1 MADVNL
7 LLLWNDDGGDEG
19 DVDNVDTSLQNS
31 RDAAGVS
38 PVETSGN
45 GMNETTSE
53 REREEGDK
61 ESSSLS
67 DKTMH
72 PQKDKQE
79 VETGL
84 TVLITSYKQP
94 TCLNRLIRHY
104 QTCDIV
110 HSININHFHDNHTL
124 PPIYAYA
131 KNTTKP
137 VVYTKVPNSLN
148 YRFYPRPIS
157 TTAILHTDVDWTY
170 SCELLEYAMTIYRQ
184 EQRLQ
189 HQQNS
194 HNNSTSL
201 WKNTDPK
208 DVDNIVVGF
217 HPRNLHSHG
226 AGFRGGYPFYEWK
239 ESFLPPFSYNTLWIT
254 MGAITHPNVLQA
266 YFRDDRDHKP
276 KSLRVLRDKVG
287 NYTTAE
293 DMLMSFILAK
303 YMQGKFFFVCP
314 DPKHWCE
321 SQCQENKVP
330 ALSSTTAS
338 HRSPMLYQCFR
349 HFGADALVDAD
360 AADNNNTHHNGNNQV
375 HWQAGIEQDECLPQG
390 CVHVDTVFENKQYD
404 KRNRYKKPK
413 QTKDELVVET
423 QQ

>member
-1 MADVNL
+1 
-7 LLLWNDDGGDEG
+7 
-19 DVDNVDTSLQNS
+19 
-31 RDAAGVS
+31 
-38 PVETSGN
+38 
-45 GMNETTSE
+45 
-53 REREEGDK
+53 
-61 ESSSLS
+61 
-67 DKTMH
+67 
-72 PQKDKQE
+72 
-79 VETGL
+79 
-84 TVLITSYKQP
+84 
-94 TCLNRLIRHY
+94 
-104 QTCDIV
+104 
-110 HSININHFHDNHTL
+110 
-124 PPIYAYA
+124 
-131 KNTTKP
+131 
-137 VVYTKVPNSLN
+137 
-148 YRFYPRPIS
+148 
-157 TTAILHTDVDWTY
+157 
-170 SCELLEYAMTIYRQ
+170 MTIYRQ

-360 AADNNNTHHNGNNQV
+360 AADNNNTHQNGNNQV